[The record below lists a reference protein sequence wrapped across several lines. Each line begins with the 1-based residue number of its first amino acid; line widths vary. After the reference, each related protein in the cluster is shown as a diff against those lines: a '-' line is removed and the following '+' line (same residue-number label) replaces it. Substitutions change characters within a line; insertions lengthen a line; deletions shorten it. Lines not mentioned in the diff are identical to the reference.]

1 MRVVFWG
8 TYDLGKPRTRIL
20 LSGLRSAGVE
30 VLQIHTDLWRGVE
43 DKSQVGSAGRIKF
56 LVRLLLAYP
65 GLVYRYLKAP
75 RHDAVVV
82 AYLGQFD
89 VLVLWL
95 FAKLRRAPIAWDMF
109 ISLYDTVVFDR
120 RLVKPNSIMARCI
133 WGFEWLGCRMAD
145 RVLMDTGPHAR
156 YVERILSLAPGQVGS
171 VLVGA
176 EPEQFPRLPPPTSD
190 GAPIRVLFYGQLIP
204 LHGVRTILEAA
215 ASPGGQAFRWV
226 LIGSGQDE
234 PLVREFLDANP
245 IEHLVWEKWTPYES
259 LGERIASADIC
270 LGIFGESEKAASV
283 VPNKVYQALS
293 AGRAIVTRD
302 SPAMRELL
310 PLETQGVRL
319 IPPADP
325 EALLDAIASLEAEGC
340 PQPPEAVCRTI
351 APSAIGMRLR
361 AELEA
366 LTGARTVSDAID
378 A

>member
-20 LSGLRSAGVE
+20 LSGLEGSGVE

-43 DKSQVGSAGRIKF
+43 DKSQVGPARRIKF
-56 LVRLLLAYP
+56 LLRWLMAYP

-75 RHDAVVV
+75 RHDAVVIP
-82 AYLGQFD
+82 YLGQLD

-95 FAKLRRAPIAWDMF
+95 FAKFRRVPIVWDMF

-120 RLVKPNSIMARCI
+120 RLVKPKSIMARCV
-133 WGFEWLGCRMAD
+133 WALEWLGCRMAD
-145 RVLMDTGPHAR
+145 RVLMDTGPHTR
-156 YVERILSLAPGQVGS
+156 YVKRLFSLSPGQVGWIP
-171 VLVGA
+171 VGA
-176 EPEQFPRLPPPTSD
+176 EPEQFPRLPPPASD
-190 GAPIRVLFYGQLIP
+190 GAPAIVLFYGQLIP

-215 ASPGGQAFRWV
+215 AAVDGHAYRWL

-245 IEHLVWEKWTPYES
+245 IEHLVWERWAPYET
-259 LGERIASADIC
+259 LKERIASADIC

-310 PLETQGVRL
+310 PLETRGIRL
-319 IPPADP
+319 VPPADP
-325 EALLDAIASLEAEGC
+325 EALLQAIASLVKEGC
-340 PQPPEAVCRTI
+340 PQPPEAVRNII
-351 APSAIGMRLR
+351 APTAIGIRLR
-361 AELEA
+361 TELET
-366 LTGARTVSDAID
+366 LTGVDSESGAID